1 MKKGNTVYEDR
12 AEKEEKRRARTAEYN
27 EKHTVLCPH
36 CGKNV
41 LDHMT
46 KCPHC
51 EKELRPAGYQPM
63 DLKKIRKIKLI
74 GYAVCIAVA
83 AIVIVCIVAFK

>member
-12 AEKEEKRRARTAEYN
+12 AEKEEKRRAARAEYN
-27 EKHTVLCPH
+27 EKHTILCPH

-51 EKELRPAGYQPM
+51 EKELKPAGYQPM

-74 GYAVCIAVA
+74 GYGICIAVA
-83 AIVIVCIVAFK
+83 VIVVVCILIIK